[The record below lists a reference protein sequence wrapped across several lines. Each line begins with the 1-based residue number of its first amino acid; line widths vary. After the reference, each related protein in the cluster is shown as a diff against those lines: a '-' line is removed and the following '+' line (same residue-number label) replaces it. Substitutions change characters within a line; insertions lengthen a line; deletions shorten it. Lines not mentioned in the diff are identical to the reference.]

1 MIIGL
6 SLKEHA
12 DYFTLIFF
20 RLYDSKKMPSTKD
33 KCNSYNV
40 NERIIAA
47 AIIIML
53 NQVNT
58 PACLSEVKVPSNDP
72 RRNL

>member
-1 MIIGL
+1 
-6 SLKEHA
+6 
-12 DYFTLIFF
+12 
-20 RLYDSKKMPSTKD
+20 MPSTKD